1 MNGQAAS
8 DWDSERIP
16 IHEIERRRTTFLDR
30 LLLTAAVGGMVALI
44 LTYISRPA
52 DMSML
57 ERLTESAPFLAIWL
71 VALVAWTWRGMG
83 YRTRALI
90 VVLIAYIM
98 SVYTLRRVGL
108 PGSGRVWLLIVPALA
123 FLLMGLRSGMV
134 AGVLSLLTYAVFAVA
149 FSRGGLVPLL
159 VESPFALRAWVN
171 QGASFLLVAAGLMTI
186 LWSSSRAWLQ
196 ALERASETNT
206 QLRDHAR
213 ELAETNERLYQQ
225 TRELQAVAEVAYA
238 GSSILNPEKLLTEV
252 VDRIQEGFSYMG
264 VNTVRLYL
272 LDESDSVSPK
282 EQFAVLSAVAGGGG
296 GGSESE
302 ESERDSMPA
311 VECKLAVDE
320 MSPIGQCIIHRQA
333 RVSQSAD
340 RNPPLEQIGADWSP
354 EEAAADLSPDIF
366 GEGQPGAEALLESHK
381 RADRNPPWGQI
392 GADRNPT
399 EVALPLRSR
408 GRILGALSVQGSQDV
423 AFGEADVA
431 VLQTMADHVAVA
443 IDNARLFSQTETA
456 LEEVRAVQRRYLT
469 QAWREFLAARPT
481 VRADYVSG
489 SSAPSEESE
498 EDWLREARREAM
510 VRGRAVAVGDSLFTE
525 SGGEDARSES
535 VLVVPL
541 KLRGQVIGTVAL
553 HREHDQQPWTAEEI
567 ALAEAVA
574 EQSALTV
581 ENLRLVDEMRRRAT
595 RERLISE
602 IADHMQRAT
611 DMESLMHIAADGL
624 NRALSSSR
632 AFVRMGVGD
641 GEP

>member
-16 IHEIERRRTTFLDR
+16 IREIERGRTTFLDR

-44 LTYISRPA
+44 LTYISLPA
-52 DMSML
+52 DMSLL
-57 ERLTESAPFLAIWL
+57 ERLTEAAPFIAIWL
-71 VALVAWTWRGMG
+71 VALIAWTWRGMG

-108 PGSGRVWLLIVPALA
+108 PGSGRVWLLMVPALA

-134 AGVLSLLTYAVFAVA
+134 AGALSLLTYAVFAVA

-159 VESPFALRAWVN
+159 VESPLALRAWVN
-171 QGASFLLVAAGLMTI
+171 QGASFLLVAIGLMMI

-196 ALERASETNT
+196 ALERTSGTNT
-206 QLRDHAR
+206 QLQDHAR

-225 TRELQAVAEVAYA
+225 TRELQAAAEIAYA
-238 GSSILNPEKLLTEV
+238 GSSILDPEKLLTEV
-252 VDRIQEGFSYMG
+252 VDRIQEGFSHMG

-282 EQFAVLSAVAGGGG
+282 EQFAVLSAAAGGDGG
-296 GGSESE
+296 GAESE
-302 ESERDSMPA
+302 ESERDSML
-311 VECKLAVDE
+311 EIDCKLAVDE
-320 MSPIGQCIIHRQA
+320 TSPIGQCILHRQA
-333 RVSQSAD
+333 RVVQS
-340 RNPPLEQIGADWSP
+340 ADWSP
-354 EEAAADLSPDIF
+354 EEDAADRSADIF
-366 GEGQPGAEALLESHK
+366 GEGQPGAEALLEPHG
-381 RADRNPPWGQI
+381 RT
-392 GADRNPT
+392 DRNPT
-399 EVALPLRSR
+399 EIALPLRSR
-408 GRILGALSVQGSQDV
+408 GRILGALSVQSSQDA

-431 VLQTMADHVAVA
+431 VLQTMADQVAVA
-443 IDNARLFSQTETA
+443 IDNARLFSQTEVA

-469 QAWREFLAARPT
+469 QAWGEFLAARPT
-481 VRADYVSG
+481 VRADYVLG
-489 SSAPSEESE
+489 SSAPGVAPEVRSGSESAFETGRGGSESEESE
-498 EDWLREARREAM
+498 GDWLRDARRDAM
-510 VRGRAVAVGDSLFTE
+510 VRGRAVAVGGDLSAE

-581 ENLRLVDEMRRRAT
+581 ENLRLMDEMQRRAT

-611 DMESLMHIAADGL
+611 DMEGLMHIAADGL

-632 AFVRMGVGD
+632 AFVRLGVGD